1 MNSQGKSIIGRRGI
15 VMSLAAAGLVAGVM
29 WFGMLNGVG
38 TASADGGPNS
48 GTHAGQAAQQYD
60 QQPPV
65 NTCFLA
71 IPCW

>member
-1 MNSQGKSIIGRRGI
+1 MNAVIRNLIGRRRAI
-15 VMSLAAAGLVAGVM
+15 LLLAMTLAMAGVM
-29 WFGMLNGVG
+29 WFSMLNAVG

-48 GTHAGQAAQQYD
+48 GTHAGEAAQQYD

-65 NTCFLA
+65 NACFLA